1 MVIVL
6 SFFGTNY
13 RYVHYTKSYSGF
25 FFFWQHIGIQDM
37 MAAKN
42 KNQSHAVI
50 VKVVHCKL

>member
-6 SFFGTNY
+6 SFFCTNY

-25 FFFWQHIGIQDM
+25 FFLQHIGIQDM
-37 MAAKN
+37 VVAQN
-42 KNQSHAVI
+42 KNQSHVVI

>member
-13 RYVHYTKSYSGF
+13 SYVHYTKSYLGF
-25 FFFWQHIGIQDM
+25 FLQHIGIQDM
-37 MAAKN
+37 LAAKN